1 MKELRSVVTAVF
13 LFLVFL
19 FLWSF
24 VVPGYSGEG
33 RSGPRFLRMTVEDKD
48 GSHRHGRPEKI
59 SFSVPYSFVRG
70 SLRLAAMGGVR
81 REMDLHFPEEVESER
96 LRSIWS
102 ELSEKPDGT
111 EVVRHEHDGRMT
123 FVKQGSMVTLTVHEE
138 QPEVVPEAPEPPE
151 APEVAEAPEAAEAPR
166 VAEAPEAPATPGAPA
181 TAGTP
186 AAEAAT
192 EQVTAA
198 VAVPEVK
205 ATIRFPARLLEM
217 IASED
222 RDFDADSLLDLLP
235 QAGKGEILTVDA
247 KDAHVRIWLE

>member
-33 RSGPRFLRMTVEDKD
+33 RSGPRFLRMTVEEKD
-48 GSHRHGRPEKI
+48 GSYRHGRPEKV

-81 REMDLHFPEEVESER
+81 REMDLHFPVEGESER
-96 LRSIWS
+96 RRSSWS
-102 ELSEKPDGT
+102 ERSEKPDGT
-111 EVVRHEHDGRMT
+111 EGVRHEHDGRMT

-151 APEVAEAPEAAEAPR
+151 APEVAEAPEAPA
-166 VAEAPEAPATPGAPA
+166 APA
-181 TAGTP
+181 
-186 AAEAAT
+186 AA

>member
-33 RSGPRFLRMTVEDKD
+33 RRGPRFLRMTVEDKA
-48 GSHRHGRPEKI
+48 GFHRHGRPEKI

-70 SLRLAAMGGVR
+70 SLRLAAMGSVR

-96 LRSIWS
+96 FRSIWS

-111 EVVRHEHDGRMT
+111 EVVRHEHDGRLT
-123 FVKQGSMVTLTVHEE
+123 FVKQGSMVTLTVHDE

-151 APEVAEAPEAAEAPR
+151 VAEAPT
-166 VAEAPEAPATPGAPA
+166 APAVPGTPAP
-181 TAGTP
+181 AGTP
-186 AAEAAT
+186 AAPAAA
-192 EQVTAA
+192 EQVTAT

-235 QAGKGEILTVDA
+235 QAGKGEILTVEA